1 MEKGFGRV
9 LAVVGGKSGK
19 VIHSMVSYL
28 SKWKDQLIKKRAKNS
43 FIFSLTFWGPMQF
56 YIAVYIDG
64 ELNKLLDFNLLPL
77 LISESWKRKLLHL
90 AVYNPHS
97 VVLGH
102 TTVLKPERNQWAP
115 SFVSFVVASDGSN
128 PACTTGRL
136 KNNLSRPMRNKRTK
150 CPEGEISINV
160 FLSFHRCKLDPTP
173 SLACLRSVTLNWLE
187 DQALSF
193 DR

>member
-1 MEKGFGRV
+1 MKGSANEEKGEKQLYF
-9 LAVVGGKSGK
+9 
-19 VIHSMVSYL
+19 L
-28 SKWKDQLIKKRAKNS
+28 SHIL
-43 FIFSLTFWGPMQF
+43 GPMQF

-77 LISESWKRKLLHL
+77 LMSESWKRKLLHL
-90 AVYNPHS
+90 ALFNPHS

-160 FLSFHRCKLDPTP
+160 FLSFHRCKLDSTP

-187 DQALSF
+187 DQTLSF